1 MITRFR
7 SQITSSL
14 TARGLPGPAATAAV
28 AVAKTAQLQ
37 GGNGNITAIPPFI
50 RADFA
55 AATRDVLYG
64 MTIIMAVACL
74 VALRGLTRGVQ
85 QETEAPADELAARLL
100 AGTSAIARDAWQD
113 GDCG

>member
-1 MITRFR
+1 MGTVLITRFR

-14 TARGLPGPAATAAV
+14 TARGLPGPAAAA
-28 AVAKTAQLQ
+28 AAAKTAQLQ

-64 MTIIMAVACL
+64 MTII
-74 VALRGLTRGVQ
+74 
-85 QETEAPADELAARLL
+85 
-100 AGTSAIARDAWQD
+100 SA
-113 GDCG
+113 